1 MLYYFKLIRVIQLLR
16 IFRNSLSSYA
26 LQYICGEYYLLIHWT
41 STCKND
47 DDNCRPST
55 KVYNLIRRCVPP
67 SFVMI
72 SLKNIFLFA
81 HKIPRLRQVM
91 IVQDQGTMNFV
102 PQTSVQLT
110 LYCHH
115 GAMYA
120 QQYLLSRLQF
130 FQEFVTTLL

>member
-1 MLYYFKLIRVIQLLR
+1 MLYYFKLIRVIQLLH
-16 IFRNSLSSYA
+16 IFRNSLSRDA
-26 LQYICGEYYLLIHWT
+26 LQYICGEYCLPIHWI

-47 DDNCRPST
+47 DDNCIPST

-81 HKIPRLRQVM
+81 HKTPRLRQVM
-91 IVQDQGTMNFV
+91 IVPDQGTMNV
-102 PQTSVQLT
+102 EPQMSVQLT

-115 GAMYA
+115 STMYT
-120 QQYLLSRLQF
+120 QQYLMSRLQF
-130 FQEFVTTLL
+130 FEAFVTTLL